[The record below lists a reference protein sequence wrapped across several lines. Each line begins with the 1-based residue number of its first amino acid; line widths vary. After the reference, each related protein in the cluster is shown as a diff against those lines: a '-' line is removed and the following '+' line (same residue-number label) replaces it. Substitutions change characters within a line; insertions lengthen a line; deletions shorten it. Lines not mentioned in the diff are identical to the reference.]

1 MTLDISFFTAEH
13 HGDAGHDHDAARF
26 NKAVFAKDMGTP
38 PADRSRLA
46 WRSPPSRRSSS
57 GCAAA

>member
-26 NKAVFAKDMGTP
+26 NKAVFESLT
-38 PADRSRLA
+38 R
-46 WRSPPSRRSSS
+46 
-57 GCAAA
+57 